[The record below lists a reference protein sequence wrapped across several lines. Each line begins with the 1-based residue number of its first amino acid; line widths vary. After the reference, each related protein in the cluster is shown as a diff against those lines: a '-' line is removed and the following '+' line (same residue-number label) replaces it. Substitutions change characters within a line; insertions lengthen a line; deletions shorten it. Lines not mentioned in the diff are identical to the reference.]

1 MGELGFGRSFG
12 TLQEARTSHVVHLV
26 ERGVRAINT
35 IGNVPYVAHI
45 LRFLPSPIAAFEAWL
60 TTALDWRLQKDRK
73 KDDGLVPTD
82 VFAYLLGEEGKQRRK
97 LNRKELQ
104 QDCMLVRSRR
114 TVAWRPVLISLR
126 RWSSPDRTRRRTP

>member
-1 MGELGFGRSFG
+1 
-12 TLQEARTSHVVHLV
+12 VVHLV

-60 TTALDWRLQKDRK
+60 TIALDWRLHKDRK

-114 TVAWRPVLISLR
+114 ARSR
-126 RWSSPDRTRRRTP
+126 RAEA